1 MEITASIVKELRAK
15 TNAGM
20 MDCKKALKETNGNI
34 EDAIIYLRKKGLASA
49 SKRSGKATKEGV
61 IDSYIHL
68 GSKVGVLIEV
78 NCETDF
84 VARNEVFKRFVRDLM
99 LQIAS
104 AMPSYVSPEDVPE
117 KIINKEKDIAREQVV
132 GKPEN
137 IIEKIIEGKIKKY
150 YEQVCLLK
158 QPFVKD
164 TDTSIENLLKSK
176 ISEMGENIVIKR
188 FVRYQLG
195 EEK

>member
-1 MEITASIVKELRAK
+1 MSITAQAVKELRDI

-20 MDCKKALKETNGNI
+20 MDCKKALTEAGGDMEKAVEL
-34 EDAIIYLRKKGLASA
+34 LRKRGVALAEKKSGRATNQGL
-49 SKRSGKATKEGV
+49 

-68 GSKVGVLIEV
+68 GSKVGVMIEV

-84 VARNEVFKRFVRDLM
+84 VARNEVFRTFVKDLM

-104 AMPSYVSPEDVPE
+104 LSPICVGPEDVPANLIE
-117 KIINKEKDIAREQVV
+117 REKDIARAQIA

-137 IIEKIIEGKIKKY
+137 IVEKIVEGKVNKY
-150 YEQVCLLK
+150 FEQVCLLK

-164 TDTSIENLLKSK
+164 DKMTIEQLLKAK
-176 ISEMGENIVIKR
+176 IAEIGENIIIRR

-195 EEK
+195 EEV